1 MSARTGQQIITDMIG
16 LLRQTDLPSVIGG
29 KVYRA
34 GTRPR
39 DSRAEDLVVIFT
51 TADAEQFQQG
61 VVTLNIYVPDMPNSA
76 NGVSLEDS
84 ARCAELEAACFLAIE
99 SLRANKSDYLFSL
112 KEAIHTQRDTE
123 IGQSFVV
130 ARLRFKYIS

>member
-1 MSARTGQQIITDMIG
+1 MAARTGQQIITDMIG
-16 LLRQTDLPSVIGG
+16 LLRQTNLPAKINGG
-29 KVYRA
+29 IYRA

-39 DSRAEDLVVIFT
+39 DSKAEDCVVIYT

-61 VVTLNIYVPDMPNSA
+61 VVTLNIYVPDIPNSG
-76 NGVSLEDS
+76 NGVMLEDS
-84 ARCAELEAACFLAIE
+84 GRCEEIEGVCAEALDA
-99 SLRANKSDYLFSL
+99 LRVCVSNYRFSL

-130 ARLRFKYIS
+130 MRLDFKYYD